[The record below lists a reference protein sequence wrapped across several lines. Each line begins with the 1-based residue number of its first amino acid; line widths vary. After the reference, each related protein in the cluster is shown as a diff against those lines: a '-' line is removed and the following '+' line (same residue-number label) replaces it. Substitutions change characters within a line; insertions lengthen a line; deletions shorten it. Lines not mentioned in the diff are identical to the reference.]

1 MPRKKALPVVIDHAA
16 ATAKLTDKQMAFAKE
31 VSCGTGKTQAAI
43 LAGYTKANAAVE
55 AWRCCRNPLIMQEI
69 NRLSIERF
77 AERAPAMMSVV
88 EELALTAKSGMVR
101 LMAAQ
106 DWLDRAGY
114 KPVERHQ
121 HAVAGDIRVSI
132 DLS

>member
-16 ATAKLTDKQMAFAKE
+16 AAASLTDKQLAFVKE
-31 VSCGTGKTQAAI
+31 VSQGTRKTDAAI
-43 LAGYTKANAAVE
+43 AAGYAKDSAAAE
-55 AWRCCRNPLIMQEI
+55 AWRLCRNPLIMQEI

-77 AERAPAMMSVV
+77 AERAPAMMTVI